1 MGDSDGGSAADW
13 GRYIGQVVVVDTD
26 SSFLY
31 LGTLA
36 AVAEHFVLMTGVDV
50 HDRRETPTTKEKYVL
65 DAKRYGIRPNRKEV
79 SIRKSIIVSLSR
91 LEDVLDY

>member
-1 MGDSDGGSAADW
+1 VAAFDPDGADW
-13 GRYIGQVVVVDTD
+13 GRFLGRIVVVDTD

-31 LGTLA
+31 LGTLK
-36 AVAEHFVLMTGVDV
+36 AVSDHFVVLEGVDV

-65 DAKRYGIRPNRKEV
+65 DAKRYGVRPNLKDV
-79 SIRKSIIVSLSR
+79 SIRKSVIVSLSR